1 MKIKRKLGE
10 QYLFQTKQTAK
21 RDKAAYYMLKG
32 SSQQGDI
39 TTVYI
44 NIYVPNTEAP
54 SKYIKKILTN
64 IKAETDTTTVVEDVN
79 TPLTSMDRSSRQK
92 TSKET
97 LALND
102 TCD

>member
-1 MKIKRKLGE
+1 MLTGDKEDYYIMIKVSI
-10 QYLFQTKQTAK
+10 Y
-21 RDKAAYYMLKG
+21 
-32 SSQQGDI
+32 QGDI